1 MGGHREIGSAA
12 GTIGGATLVSRV
24 LGYLR
29 DVIIANLF
37 GAGLSTDAFI
47 VANRIPNYLR
57 RLLGE
62 GTLNASLVPVFTEY
76 LEQKPRPEAW
86 NLANVVIST
95 ISGLLTVVVLLGM
108 IFTPGVVRVIAP
120 GFSDNPA
127 QFSLTVLLTRVMFPF
142 ALFMGLAAA
151 FMGILNSLK
160 HFGSPALAPAFL
172 NIAVILCALFLTP
185 FLSVP
190 ILSLSIGVL
199 LGGILQFLVQ
209 IPFLIRKGYR
219 FRPSFDWANPG
230 MSRITRLMMP
240 VIIGQSVLQINLF
253 VSNILAS
260 FLVAG
265 SISYLFFADR
275 LVQFPLAL
283 FGFSA
288 ATALLPT
295 LSRHAA
301 DNNIPH
307 MVDALAGTMRMVLFI
322 MVPSMIGLAVLR
334 VPIISVL
341 FERGNFDHA
350 ATLGTA
356 SALLY
361 YSLGLWAFSEVRVVA
376 QAFYAL
382 QDTMTPM
389 KIGALAVAANIILSL
404 LLMSPMGHN
413 GLALANSLASM
424 LNVGVL
430 VWILRGRIGR
440 LQGRR
445 FLYSLAKILLA
456 STVMGVCAYYGA
468 HSELWAAGGQG
479 LQKTFYLFRGVL
491 VGVISYIAMCL
502 ILRIEEF
509 SIVRAWIWKPAVTRG
524 P

>member
-1 MGGHREIGSAA
+1 MGGHVEIASAA
-12 GTIGGATLVSRV
+12 GTIGGATLVSRI

-57 RLLGE
+57 RLFGE
-62 GTLNASLVPVFTEY
+62 GALNASLVPVFTEY
-76 LEQKPRPEAW
+76 LEQKSRQEAW
-86 NLANVVIST
+86 KLAGVVIS
-95 ISGLLTVVVLLGM
+95 ILSALLTVVVVVGI
-108 IFTPGVVRVIAP
+108 IFAPQVVQVIAP

-127 QFSLTVLLTRVMFPF
+127 QFSLTVLLTRVTFPF
-142 ALFMGLAAA
+142 ALFMGLGAA

-160 HFGSPALAPAFL
+160 HFGAPALAPAFL

-185 FLSVP
+185 LLPVP

-199 LGGILQFLVQ
+199 LGGIMQFLVQ
-209 IPFLIRKGYR
+209 IPYLIRRGFR
-219 FRPSFDWANPG
+219 FFPSFDWAHPG
-230 MSRITRLMMP
+230 MRRVARLMMP

-275 LVQFPLAL
+275 LVQFPLAI

-288 ATALLPT
+288 ATAMLPT
-295 LSRHAA
+295 LSKHAA
-301 DNNIPH
+301 DNSIPD
-307 MVDALAGTMRMVLFI
+307 MVEALARTMRMVLFLMI
-322 MVPSMIGLAVLR
+322 PSMIGLAVLR

-341 FERGNFDHA
+341 FERGNFDHR
-350 ATLGTA
+350 ATLATA

-389 KIGALAVAANIILSL
+389 KIGALAVVANIILSL
-404 LLMSPMGHN
+404 ALMSPMGHN

-424 LNVGVL
+424 LNVALL
-430 VWILRGRIGR
+430 VWVLRGRIGR

-445 FLYSLAKILLA
+445 FLYSLGKILLA
-456 STVMGVCAYYGA
+456 SAVMGVCVHYGA
-468 HSELWAAGGQG
+468 RSELWSAAGQG
-479 LQKTFYLFRGVL
+479 LEKTFYLMRGLL
-491 VGVISYIAMCL
+491 VGLVTYIAMCL
-502 ILRIEEF
+502 ILRIDEF
-509 SIVRAWIWKPAVTRG
+509 RMVRSWIWKPAVTRG